1 MIKVNLLPGA
11 GGKSDG
17 SGAFDF
23 GGLVSTATAGIK
35 DKFLIGAVASVSLV
49 GATVALLFL
58 GQQSKER
65 TLVERERRAVEDSTR
80 FKVVLAAKTKAEATR
95 DSLYQQVAIIKSID
109 ASRYLWPHLLDEIS
123 NALPQYTWLTS
134 VTQTSAPPSSVGGDS
149 AQMAKA
155 AAAQK
160 AGKAAAPDAK
170 TRKAHADSVLAVA
183 SRATKF
189 RIVGHTVDIQA
200 LTLFMKTLEASPFIQ
215 GVQLTRSDMVTSEGK
230 EVTEFQLEAESQVP
244 PQFLIKTVSLAVG
257 GNGNGDR
264 QEPQQARSDARQ
276 YFGARRR
283 RSGRVRLFHVP
294 AET

>member
-1 MIKVNLLPGA
+1 MIKVNLLPGVA
-11 GGKSDG
+11 GKSQR
-17 SGAFDF
+17 SSNLNFGA
-23 GGLVSTATAGIK
+23 LLSSATAGVK
-35 DKFLIGAVASVSLV
+35 DKFLIGTVATISLVVVAVAFGFMSQASRD
-49 GATVALLFL
+49 
-58 GQQSKER
+58 R
-65 TLVERERRAVEDSTR
+65 TLVERERKAMEDSSR
-80 FKVVLAAKTKAEATR
+80 FKVVLAAKVKAEATR

-109 ASRYLWPHLLDEIS
+109 ASRYLWPHLLNEIS

-134 VTQTSAPPSSVGGDS
+134 VTQTSSPPSSVGADS

-160 AGKAAAPDAK
+160 AGNVPAPDAK
-170 TRKAHADSVLAVA
+170 ARKARADSVLAIA

-244 PQFLIKTVSLAVG
+244 PQFLIKTVSLPVG
-257 GNGNGDR
+257 GN
-264 QEPQQARSDARQ
+264 
-276 YFGARRR
+276 
-283 RSGRVRLFHVP
+283 
-294 AET
+294 